1 MQVVRKIREKY
12 SAPYLN
18 VVSVSLD
25 TDEKA
30 WREILHS
37 DTLEGW
43 AHCIL
48 KEGWNANQV
57 ENLGIQSLPAT
68 FVLNG
73 TGRIVAKNIY
83 DEELIDTVDK
93 TVAEVGEDKTFGEKS
108 SSSPKSS
115 SKK

>member
-93 TVAEVGEDKTFGEKS
+93 TVAEDKTFGEKS